1 MCARSW
7 RRALRRAAL
16 ALAAPVLA
24 VLVAVPQADP
34 AAAAPSDQPGGTSG
48 VLDSEALDRLQ
59 QRAAEVQADLQRRQ
73 TEVAAARQALSEAEG
88 RVEAARATVD
98 DAETELAGY
107 QTVVA
112 RYASA
117 VYRDGGALSPL
128 TVLLTGGDPGDV
140 VAALGYLEAVDA
152 HTAAVVSRAEQQ
164 RQAALAE
171 QTVAD
176 AALAEAQ
183 GRAGRLAAEVAE
195 LEASAA
201 AVTEE
206 LDVALGDV
214 DRQLAQLQQ
223 QQVDVNAQTAL
234 NWRAYL
240 GGLDAAGVVVPPAVA
255 LQDPA
260 ALPAGLTPVGAAAG
274 GAQRGAAQ
282 LPRQPTSLL
291 VLPAETLAAVTAAM
305 DTLGTPYAPGTAGPD
320 SWDCG
325 SLVSSVYG
333 AAGIDLPADQA
344 GLFAVTTPV
353 DLADVLPG
361 DLVFLGTPE
370 AGLGHVG
377 IALDRQTMLAADG
390 RAGAVVVR
398 RLPADQVLHVGRPSL
413 GPRPEEPAP
422 GPAAGALR
430 VECGNP
436 VHPPTVDGARAWGG
450 YPNGLIPPSAL
461 CPLGVAGHALRC
473 DAAAA
478 WRAMSAAFAE
488 AFGEPVCITDSYRTY
503 AGQVRLYG
511 EKPALAAVPGTS
523 NHGWGLAV
531 DLCGGI
537 ERFGTAQYA
546 WMVANAGRFG
556 WLHPTWAVAGN
567 GREEPWHWE
576 YAGS

>member
-1 MCARSW
+1 MRARSRW
-7 RRALRRAAL
+7 RRAASLGVAAV
-16 ALAAPVLA
+16 AA
-24 VLVAVPQADP
+24 VLVTVPLAGP
-34 AAAAPSDQPGGTSG
+34 AAASPSDQPGGTSG
-48 VLDSEALDRLQ
+48 TLDSEALDRLQ
-59 QRAAEVQADLQRRQ
+59 ERAAEVQADLQQRQ
-73 TEVAAARQALSEAEG
+73 SEVAAAQEALAAAQADAG
-88 RVEAARATVD
+88 AARAVVA
-98 DAETELAGY
+98 DAEGELARL
-107 QTVVA
+107 QAAVA

-117 VYRDGGALSPL
+117 AYRDGGALTPL
-128 TVLLTGGDPGDV
+128 SVLLSGADPGDV
-140 VAALGYLEAVDA
+140 VAAIGYLEAVDD
-152 HTAAVVSRAEQQ
+152 HTAATVTAAEQQ
-164 RQAALAE
+164 RRAALAE
-171 QTVAD
+171 QTAAEASLAQAQQRTDQLAGQVAD
-176 AALAEAQ
+176 LQATAEA
-183 GRAGRLAAEVAE
+183 
-195 LEASAA
+195 
-201 AVTEE
+201 VTDE

-214 DRQLAQLQQ
+214 DRQLSDLQRQ
-223 QQVDVNAQTAL
+223 QADVNRQTAA

-240 GGLDAAGVVVPPAVA
+240 DQLAAAGVVAPPAPV
-255 LQDPA
+255 LRDP
-260 ALPAGLTPVGAAAG
+260 LAGLPGGLVPVGTAAG

-282 LPRQPTSLL
+282 FPREPTSLL

-305 DTLGTPYAPGTAGPD
+305 DALGRPYAPGTAGPD

-325 SLVSSVYG
+325 SLVSTVYRD
-333 AAGIDLPADQA
+333 AGIDLPDDQA

-370 AGLGHVG
+370 SGLGHVG
-377 IALDRQTMLAADG
+377 IALDGQTMLAADG

-398 RLPADQVLHVGRPSL
+398 RLPADQVLHVGRPGL
-413 GPRPEEPAP
+413 GPRAEVAPP
-422 GPAAGALR
+422 GPSGDALR
-430 VECGNP
+430 VECGNT
-436 VHPPTVDGARAWGG
+436 VYPPSFDGARSWGG

-461 CPLGVAGHALRC
+461 CPIGVGSHALRC

-478 WRAMSAAFAE
+478 WRAMSEAYAA

-503 AGQVRLYG
+503 ASQVRLYG

-537 ERFGTAQYA
+537 DTFGTAQYA

-556 WLHPTWAVAGN
+556 WLHPTWADPGN